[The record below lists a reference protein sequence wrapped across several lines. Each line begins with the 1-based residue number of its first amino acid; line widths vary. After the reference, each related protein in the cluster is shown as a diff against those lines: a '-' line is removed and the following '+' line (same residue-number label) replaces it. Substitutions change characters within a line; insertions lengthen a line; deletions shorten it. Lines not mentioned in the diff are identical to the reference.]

1 MTGPHML
8 TRPSGFRQEV
18 NNDPNYVSIVD
29 LEKAGK
35 TSIMASAELLARAV
49 NRRPLRRTILSAA
62 ILADILT
69 EREGTGIFKSEGT
82 NSSRVTKELVED
94 EDKFWKGFS
103 DIKTEANLLLYRQ
116 GYRKER
122 LLFPQFYECGK
133 DEHLLKLSYYI
144 QMATY
149 VMPRK
154 CFDCGKTIWR
164 WYDLRRFYGVD
175 VCPKCFPK
183 IVAKDRTARG
193 DFKAVIKL
201 LPKKPLAEILK

>member
-1 MTGPHML
+1 ML
-8 TRPSGFRQEV
+8 TRPSGFRQES
-18 NNDPNYVSIVD
+18 NNDPNYISIVD
-29 LEKAGK
+29 MEKAGE
-35 TSIMASAELLARAV
+35 TSIMASVELLARAV
-49 NRRPLRRTILSAA
+49 NRSPLRRAVLSAA
-62 ILADILT
+62 ILADLLT

-82 NSSRVTKELVED
+82 NSSRVTEELVEN
-94 EDKFWKGFS
+94 EDKFWKGLS

-149 VMPRK
+149 AMPRE
-154 CFDCGKTIWR
+154 CCDCRKTIWE

-183 IVAKDRTARG
+183 KIAKDRAAKG
-193 DFKAVIKL
+193 EFKSVINL
-201 LPKKPLAEILK
+201 LPRRPLAEILK